1 MRTCPPRP
9 PRFWGS
15 KTRLSVSRRGR
26 AGARRADCRP
36 WRPTS
41 QPLRDTRIDC
51 VTDQTHIY
59 IHTFSTVHT
68 YIHTYIHAKIYKP
81 IPATMEQAFKSY
93 STQCLRNKT
102 HTSKGHQHLFPFQ
115 WHAMAW
121 RPRHRSATHDV
132 RNASIYFSYLHYL
145 PTLTLII
152 YSPILLVPY
161 IHTMYVCIGGQR
173 ISPVFGNGH
182 ESLVDVL
189 QPESD
194 SDNRP
199 CVRGGPT
206 LHGDRLG

>member
-1 MRTCPPRP
+1 MRGVRIAV
-9 PRFWGS
+9 RGD
-15 KTRLSVSRRGR
+15 RLRSHCETQESI
-26 AGARRADCRP
+26 AL
-36 WRPTS
+36 PTK
-41 QPLRDTRIDC
+41 L
-51 VTDQTHIY
+51 IY
-59 IHTFSTVHT
+59 TYILESA
-68 YIHTYIHAKIYKP
+68 YIHTYIHKYKD
-81 IPATMEQAFKSY
+81 IQTYSGDNGAGVQVVFHAMPARQD
-93 STQCLRNKT
+93 KT

-115 WHAMAW
+115 WHAMAC

-132 RNASIYFSYLHYL
+132 RNASIYFSYLQCL
-145 PTLTLII
+145 PTLII